1 MYHDVGMFYFAKTN
15 AFLEKK
21 SLITDK
27 TVLFEMDESVIQDID
42 TLDDWRMAEMK
53 YKVLYGV

>member
-1 MYHDVGMFYFAKTN
+1 MFYFAKTN